1 MIKIFIIGVV
11 IIGVIYISGIFNL
24 KLFIQPNELVYAQE
38 SNDSLFNKTG
48 DEMGD
53 KLSQSEEEW
62 EIELTEEEFYVL
74 RQKGTERAFTG
85 EFNEHKERGVYKC
98 AGCGNKLFDS
108 NTKFDSGSGWPSYW
122 APISD
127 KNIKL
132 ENDSSYG
139 TIRTEV
145 LCSKCNGHIGHVFP
159 DGPKPTGKRYC
170 INSVALDFEKKE
182 E

>member
-1 MIKIFIIGVV
+1 MIKVI
-11 IIGVIYISGIFNL
+11 IIGVIITFTIYFSGIFNL
-24 KLFIQPNELVYAQE
+24 KCFARTNELVRAQE
-38 SNDSLFNKTG
+38 NNDSLLNKTG
-48 DEMGD
+48 DEMVD
-53 KLSQSEEEW
+53 KVNKSDEEW
-62 EIELTEEEFYVL
+62 EKELTAEEFYVL

-85 EFNEHKERGVYKC
+85 EFNENKEDGVYKC
-98 AGCGNKLFDS
+98 AGCGNELFDS

-132 ENDSSYG
+132 KDDSALG
-139 TIRTEV
+139 MVRTEV
-145 LCSKCNGHIGHVFP
+145 LCSKCKGHLGHMFP

-182 E
+182 K

>member
-1 MIKIFIIGVV
+1 MIKVIIMGVV
-11 IIGVIYISGIFNL
+11 ITGVLYFGKIYNAEFYA
-24 KLFIQPNELVYAQE
+24 QPSKLVYALE
-38 SNDSLFNKTG
+38 NNDSLFNKTG
-48 DEMGD
+48 AEMKD
-53 KLSQSEEEW
+53 KLSKGEEEW
-62 EIELTEEEFYVL
+62 EKELTEEEFYVL

-85 EFNEHKERGVYKC
+85 EFNEHKEKGVYTC

-132 ENDSSYG
+132 EDDSALG
-139 TIRTEV
+139 MTRTEV
-145 LCSKCNGHIGHVFP
+145 LCSRCNGHLGHVFP
-159 DGPKPTGKRYC
+159 DGPKPTGQRYC
-170 INSVALDFEKKE
+170 INSIALDFEKKE

>member
-1 MIKIFIIGVV
+1 MIKVIITGVV
-11 IIGVIYISGIFNL
+11 ITGVLYFGKIYNPEFYA
-24 KLFIQPNELVYAQE
+24 QPSKLVYALE
-38 SNDSLFNKTG
+38 NNDSLFNKTG
-48 DEMGD
+48 DEMET
-53 KLSQSEEEW
+53 KLSKSGEVW
-62 EIELTEEEFYVL
+62 EKELTKDEYYVL

-85 EFNEHKERGVYKC
+85 EFNEHKEKGVYTC

-132 ENDSSYG
+132 EDDSALG
-139 TIRTEV
+139 MTRTEV
-145 LCSKCNGHIGHVFP
+145 LCSRCNGHLGHVFP

-170 INSVALDFEKKE
+170 INSIALDFEKKE

>member
-1 MIKIFIIGVV
+1 MIKVIIMGVV
-11 IIGVIYISGIFNL
+11 ITGVLYFGKIYNPEFYS
-24 KLFIQPNELVYAQE
+24 QPNKLVHTLE
-38 SNDSLFNKTG
+38 NNDSLFNKTG
-48 DEMGD
+48 GEMKHKVSKG
-53 KLSQSEEEW
+53 EEEW
-62 EIELTEEEFYVL
+62 EKELTEEEFYVL

-85 EFNEHKERGVYKC
+85 EFNEHKEKGVYTC

-132 ENDSSYG
+132 EDDSALG
-139 TIRTEV
+139 MTRTEV
-145 LCSKCNGHIGHVFP
+145 LCSRCNGHLGHVFP

-170 INSVALDFEKKE
+170 INSIALDFEKKE